1 MTRGR
6 EVIFGVALVG
16 VLIADQV
23 TKALVRA
30 KLTVGASV
38 PFIDGF
44 MDLTHVRNTGAAF
57 GLFPGGVPVFVGIST
72 VVLAGIVWVWWRI
85 KPRSTWAVLALGLV
99 AGGALG
105 NLIDRVTA
113 GRVTDFFDVGWW
125 PVFNVADIALDVG
138 VTLLLVWLLFSRE
151 MNEADPAPVEVDEEQ
166 AASGL

>member
-6 EVIFGVALVG
+6 EVIFGTTLLG
-16 VLIADQV
+16 VLLADQV

-30 KLTVGASV
+30 KLAVGASV
-38 PFIDGF
+38 PLVDGF

-57 GLFPGGVPVFVGIST
+57 GLFPGRLPIFIGIST
-72 VVLAGIVWVWWRI
+72 LVLGGIAWVWWRM

-99 AGGALG
+99 AGGATG
-105 NLIDRVTA
+105 NLIDRVVA

-138 VTLLLVWLLFSRE
+138 VAVLLVWLLFSSE
-151 MNEADPAPVEVDEEQ
+151 VSDADPVPASTDEGTEAVQ
-166 AASGL
+166 